1 MAENTSPLDQLK
13 SFLNQLFQFDSQDLD
28 FGVYKILHYKRKEIK
43 DFLDNLLV
51 DKVKQQLH
59 VLTAEETAKVKEQLA
74 DIERDDIIKGWIN
87 GDETTRK
94 ILEGINKDKINH
106 YLELK
111 RLSTEV
117 RASVETENHIYN
129 HLSLFFSRYYDKG
142 DFISK
147 RRFGKNEK
155 YVVPYNGEETHF
167 HWANQDQYYVKSS
180 ETFQK
185 FAFKVPTQSG
195 YMVVNFK
202 LTAAQVEQGNVKADE
217 ANYFILS
224 DKPAEF
230 NDDETS
236 FFFEYRPLTDEEKK
250 NIKGNS
256 KQDSLNEMAY
266 EHIRQETQAKVA
278 ALNALWK
285 TDDNGIALLLKKI
298 NHYTR
303 KNKYDF
309 FIHKNLKGFL
319 ERELDFYIKSELIN
333 VDDLYVSEAET
344 HFNRLKHN
352 LKSIKVFKSIADTI
366 IAFVSQIED
375 FQKKLWEKKKFVL
388 STEWVITIDRLVEY
402 IGLEAATPILE
413 EVIKNEKQ
421 VAEWVELFGDENVP
435 KTLSIDTLKADLHEW
450 RKLPVDTKYFT
461 AEFKQEFI
469 SMLSENNL
477 SDILDG
483 FIMQS
488 DNFHGLSLLQDSF
501 DGKIAATYIDP
512 PYNTGDD
519 GFIYKDSFRSSSWV
533 TMFQPLLNLNKDI
546 MSEESSLFV
555 SCDEH
560 EELSLGQL
568 LNVNYGEENRVEK
581 ITWNK
586 RIPKNDKGIGNI
598 HEYIYLYSKNQSY
611 RRQVDLSYLMRKE
624 FLAEVYE
631 VVKKAKAAG
640 KTIQEA
646 QILLKQYYRR
656 QGLDRGI
663 TLYCELDENYEVWGK
678 INMSWPN
685 AKTQGPRYEVINPV
699 TLKPTPVPNKG
710 WRWKEETFRL
720 AEKDGREFTL
730 PDGSMMKGRIWY
742 ASNESTQP
750 SSVTYL
756 REVESFLLRSIISQ
770 KSDGG
775 IVLEQLKLQDKIDYP
790 KPTKLIEF
798 LLYATSISEGYFLD
812 YFAGSGT
819 TFHAIQ
825 NLNNQDSQKRKCI
838 LIEQGDYFYSVI
850 IPRIKKIAYTFDWKD
865 GKPKDKSMN
874 GLGVFFKYQRLEQY
888 EESLENIAFT
898 APGEATQMAL
908 KVDSYLP
915 KYFLDFETRGSQA
928 LVNTTAMQ
936 DPWNYTLK
944 VWDGFTYDTEQAVDL
959 VETFNYLIGLHM
971 QKCFTKQI
979 NGKKY
984 QFIHGYNNAN
994 KKIVVVWRNVKDWTL
1009 DDYRAD
1015 GEALNAELKEVARD
1029 LLYINDQANV
1039 DNYQPIEEVF
1049 KNKMLP

>member
-195 YMVVNFK
+195 NMVVNFK

-266 EHIRQETQAKVA
+266 EQIRQETQAKLA

-375 FQKKLWEKKKFVL
+375 SQKKLWEKKKFVL

-450 RKLPVDTKYFT
+450 RKLPVDTKYYSHT
-461 AEFKQEFI
+461 LK
-469 SMLSENNL
+469 SMLISEI
-477 SDILDG
+477 SVEIELDDQIDG
-483 FIMQS
+483 IVIKS
-488 DNFHGLSLLQDSF
+488 DNYQALKLIDHTFSSQI
-501 DGKIAATYIDP
+501 KTVYIDP
-512 PYNTGDD
+512 PYNTEKDRTYGK
-519 GFIYKDSFRSSSWV
+519 FLYKDGYSRSSW
-533 TMFQPLLNLNKDI
+533 
-546 MSEESSLFV
+546 
-555 SCDEH
+555 
-560 EELSLGQL
+560 LSLINEVIKCSKSYLREDGIL
-568 LNVNYGEENRVEK
+568 FCSIDDNENYRLREILNVNYGDQNYLYELIWSLGAGTQAGHFTRS
-581 ITWNK
+581 
-586 RIPKNDKGIGNI
+586 
-598 HEYIYLYSKNQSY
+598 HEYIETYCYDKTKLQNFSSPDSGYVNHGALKKISKANPASKVLFPAGKITIEGNDSSFSGEIGGNEKQIIHGTMEFKNGILLNDVEIEAGWAMKNQLTSWLAGQETY
-611 RRQVDLSYLMRKE
+611 DTKGQKVNRFYFNAKGILWYEKERTKINPATILNKVANTKQGSSELFNLFNTDEFSFPKPSALISYLTK
-624 FLAEVYE
+624 LN
-631 VVKKAKAAG
+631 
-640 KTIQEA
+640 T
-646 QILLKQYYRR
+646 
-656 QGLDRGI
+656 D
-663 TLYCELDENYEVWGK
+663 
-678 INMSWPN
+678 
-685 AKTQGPRYEVINPV
+685 
-699 TLKPTPVPNKG
+699 
-710 WRWKEETFRL
+710 
-720 AEKDGREFTL
+720 
-730 PDGSMMKGRIWY
+730 
-742 ASNESTQP
+742 SNE
-750 SSVTYL
+750 Y
-756 REVESFLLRSIISQ
+756 
-770 KSDGG
+770 
-775 IVLEQLKLQDKIDYP
+775 VLD
-790 KPTKLIEF
+790 F
-798 LLYATSISEGYFLD
+798 
-812 YFAGSGT
+812 FAGSGT

-825 NLNNQDSQKRKCI
+825 ESNRDFAQRKCI
-838 LIEQGDYFYSVI
+838 LIEQGDYFYTVI

-865 GKPKDKSMN
+865 GKPKNGSMN

-979 NGKKY
+979 NGIKY
-984 QFIHGYNNAN
+984 QFIHGHNNAN

>member
-51 DKVKQQLH
+51 NKVKEQLH

-94 ILEGINKDKINH
+94 VLEGINKDKINH

-195 YMVVNFK
+195 NMVVNFK

-217 ANYFILS
+217 ANYFILT

-256 KQDSLNEMAY
+256 KQDSLNEQAY

-278 ALNALWK
+278 GLNALWK

-450 RKLPVDTKYFT
+450 RKLPVDTKYFG
-461 AEFKQEFI
+461 EYFKLVLLSQ
-469 SMLSENNL
+469 LSECIDLENE
-477 SDILDG
+477 SEG
-483 FIMQS
+483 FIQHS
-488 DNFHGLSLLQDSF
+488 DNYHGLQLIQEKYNSGIQSV
-501 DGKIAATYIDP
+501 YIDP
-512 PYNTGDD
+512 PYNTDASA
-519 GFIYKDSFRSSSWV
+519 ILYKNSYKRSSFASLMDERIKLAHDILKTTGIICV
-533 TMFQPLLNLNKDI
+533 AIDDEEVMTIRNLLDTLFMKQIGIATVRSNPAGRKTKGKFAPAHEYALFYAKDI
-546 MSEESSLFV
+546 EAVPFPLEITDKRLNRFPKTDEDGNYAWANFIRSGSNDRREDRPKLFYPVFVSDDDTLRIPEMEWSDEKNSYLLKEEPKENEKVVYPIIENGNQKVEKNWQRGHKRFITELDEYRVRRPGNGLISIDFKTRMDESSLPV
-555 SCDEH
+555 TWWEKKEYASA
-560 EELSLGQL
+560 
-568 LNVNYGEENRVEK
+568 NYGASEMKDLFGENPFDFPKARKLVEDCLR
-581 ITWNK
+581 TS
-586 RIPKNDKGIGNI
+586 G
-598 HEYIYLYSKNQSY
+598 
-611 RRQVDLSYLMRKE
+611 
-624 FLAEVYE
+624 
-631 VVKKAKAAG
+631 
-640 KTIQEA
+640 
-646 QILLKQYYRR
+646 
-656 QGLDRGI
+656 
-663 TLYCELDENYEVWGK
+663 
-678 INMSWPN
+678 
-685 AKTQGPRYEVINPV
+685 
-699 TLKPTPVPNKG
+699 
-710 WRWKEETFRL
+710 
-720 AEKDGREFTL
+720 
-730 PDGSMMKGRIWY
+730 
-742 ASNESTQP
+742 ASNENA
-750 SSVTYL
+750 V
-756 REVESFLLRSIISQ
+756 II
-770 KSDGG
+770 DFF
-775 IVLEQLKLQDKIDYP
+775 P
-790 KPTKLIEF
+790 
-798 LLYATSISEGYFLD
+798 
-812 YFAGSGT
+812 GSGT
-819 TFHAIQ
+819 TFHALQ
-825 NLNNQDSQKRKCI
+825 LFNRNSENKRKCI
-838 LIEQGDYFYSVI
+838 LIEQGNYFYTVI

-915 KYFLDFETRGSQA
+915 KYFLDFETIGSQA

-944 VWDGFTYDTEQAVDL
+944 VWDGFTYDTEQVVDL

-979 NGKKY
+979 NGIKY
-984 QFIHGYNNAN
+984 QFIHGHNNAN